1 MSDLT
6 KPPTPLKKTNFCS
19 LAKIKANTS
28 FDNFDDIFDHP
39 GTNTKPRIEKM
50 VSLQSVLVDFPD
62 LEKQLNLVMNTF
74 LSEHKLP
81 SGEKQPSQGIL
92 ADNGSGEMNGDELVL
107 NTLKSLTNL
116 LSGFHSNLITI
127 CCDEKILNEIFEKVS

>member
-1 MSDLT
+1 
-6 KPPTPLKKTNFCS
+6 
-19 LAKIKANTS
+19 
-28 FDNFDDIFDHP
+28 
-39 GTNTKPRIEKM
+39 M
-50 VSLQSVLVDFPD
+50 VSLQSLLVDFPD
-62 LEKQLNLVMNTF
+62 LEKQLDLVMNTF

-81 SGEKQPSQGIL
+81 SVEKQPSQGIL
-92 ADNGSGEMNGDELVL
+92 TDNGSGEMNGDELVL